1 MSAATADR
9 SRIDIS
15 SKTAVLAVG
24 DLSAILLFVAVGEYT
39 HGYNPLVDVGRV
51 AGTFAPFLIGW
62 LLMAGIAGLYATD
75 APGTLGSATILT
87 LLSWVAAV
95 AVAQALRATSVFH
108 GNPALTFAV
117 VSVLVGGLLLCCWRV
132 GAALALGSYTG
143 RH

>member
-1 MSAATADR
+1 MSVVTADR
-9 SRIDIS
+9 SRIDLS
-15 SKTAVLAVG
+15 SKTALLVAG
-24 DLSAILLFVAVGEYT
+24 DLGAILLFVAVGEYT

-62 LLMAGIAGLYATD
+62 LLVAGIAGLYAAD

-87 LLSWVAAV
+87 LLSWIAAV

-108 GNPALTFAV
+108 GDAALTFAV

-132 GAALALGSYTG
+132 GAALTLGS
-143 RH
+143 